1 MTSNTP
7 GASTKT
13 RTLAILVMQ
22 CVVVLACVA
31 VTTLVALAVQDRS
44 IRVATTERVLD
55 VSRSLADLDQVRTA
69 VQGDTASA
77 MAELQPLADILQE
90 ASGVD
95 YVVITDAAG
104 IRLTH
109 PTPDQ
114 RGLRVSTDPSAVLDG
129 ETFVGTGWARSG
141 RRCARRCRSPSAT
154 RSWAR
159 RRSASSRAASRA
171 T

>member
-1 MTSNTP
+1 MTSNTQ

-69 VQGDTASA
+69 VQDDTASA
-77 MAELQPLADILQE
+77 MAELQPLADILQ
-90 ASGVD
+90 G
-95 YVVITDAAG
+95 
-104 IRLTH
+104 
-109 PTPDQ
+109 
-114 RGLRVSTDPSAVLDG
+114 
-129 ETFVGTGWARSG
+129 
-141 RRCARRCRSPSAT
+141 
-154 RSWAR
+154 
-159 RRSASSRAASRA
+159 
-171 T
+171 